1 VGGTQKDLTALGAR
15 LIIIEKAGEVI

>member
-15 LIIIEKAGEVI
+15 LITIEKAGEVT